1 MTNEELISILLEQQ
15 AKWMAQTMHSE
26 AGLAEQLK
34 RSEASFAAQL
44 RQSEASFTARMDRLF
59 TEHAEHEGR
68 TRKLESAIIAG
79 VELVN
84 SLNQSVKELAEAQK
98 KAEVEMAEM
107 RKKSEAE
114 MADLRK
120 QSAETNARL
129 DETNERL
136 DIFINVLE
144 RLITEGR
151 NGRQNGGGNDR

>member
-34 RSEASFAAQL
+34 QSEASFAAQL

-68 TRKLESAIIAG
+68 TRKLESAIVAG

-84 SLNQSVKELAEAQK
+84 SLNQSLKETNQSLKELAEAQK
-98 KAEVEMAEM
+98 KAEV
-107 RKKSEAE
+107 E

-136 DIFINVLE
+136 DIFIKVLE

-151 NGRQNGGGNDR
+151 NGRQNGGGNA